1 MKINVYLNQPYAMTL
16 NDILEKQQRIPK
28 FGKPDQ
34 FMTVKYVI
42 LHSKI
47 LKIFKFKTIFIFE
60 KKNLRNG

>member
-1 MKINVYLNQPYAMTL
+1 MTL
-16 NDILEKQQRIPK
+16 NEFLEKQQRIPK

-60 KKNLRNG
+60 KKRT